1 MMLVTL
7 TAGMIGVAIL
17 IAMVICGGGVVLAVL
32 GGSFLLRNRRARQV
46 VAAPQYSRTVTAE
59 LDPTSGAISGEY
71 EDEPQ
76 YANEL
81 AASLAD
87 VPELD
92 RAASDLRLLQRERR
106 RSIALVATGAVLAV
120 AGAAMLM
127 LLVTGLLD

>member
-1 MMLVTL
+1 MMSVTL

-32 GGSFLLRNRRARQV
+32 GGSFLLRNRRERQV
-46 VAAPQYSRTVTAE
+46 AAAPQYSRTVTAE
-59 LDPTSGAISGEY
+59 LDPTSGSITGEY

>member
-1 MMLVTL
+1 MMSVTL

-76 YANEL
+76 YAKEL

-87 VPELD
+87 V
-92 RAASDLRLLQRERR
+92 RLLQRERR